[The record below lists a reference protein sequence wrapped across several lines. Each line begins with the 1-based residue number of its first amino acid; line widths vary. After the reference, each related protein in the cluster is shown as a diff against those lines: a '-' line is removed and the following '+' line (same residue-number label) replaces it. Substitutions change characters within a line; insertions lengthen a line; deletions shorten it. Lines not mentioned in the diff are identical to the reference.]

1 MDGSHWS
8 CSNDKEALLG
18 RETAA
23 SFTNFT
29 GSFFLTLELCGKR
42 EDQRLVYQLYL
53 GVGLVANPSIE

>member
-29 GSFFLTLELCGKR
+29 GSFFLTLE